1 MMTEEQHQS
10 SSSLDSSG
18 AFDAGAAQDFA
29 GEAREHVVVPGDTL
43 AGLCLK
49 YAVSAR
55 ALRTLNKLD
64 GDNVQGVA
72 VLAIPPSPAG
82 RPAPVQAQ
90 TRDVV
95 ARRLRAATRL
105 PLEDCVARLE
115 ARDWDFGACVA
126 AHEAENDP
134 FSPAAFRPAPP
145 PPPRAAAAR
154 TPAVALSPDGRAA
167 RKVVVHLDLAR
178 GLYDIGVLASMDV
191 YVVARLLARRRGRVD
206 DGAPR
211 VDRLCAATS
220 DPARRSGGGSP
231 SWRWSPAA
239 RGSTLELEI
248 PAAALRGAGAPDLCV
263 QFELF
268 APNELL
274 PDSPLGRTQ
283 PLPLSRFADGA
294 LHTVMIE
301 PRGDLTLSLT
311 APDHVP
317 RDVVRAVAVGAG
329 PDAPGAPGLA
339 TIPLVEARAVNVAGE
354 RVPGPPPRYEATA
367 CCLATPL
374 R

>member
-1 MMTEEQHQS
+1 MTEEQHQS

-82 RPAPVQAQ
+82 RPARCRRRR
-90 TRDVV
+90 RDVV
-95 ARRLRAATRL
+95 ERRLRAATRL

-115 ARDWDFGACVA
+115 AVDWDFGACVA

-145 PPPRAAAAR
+145 PARGGAAP
-154 TPAVALSPDGRAA
+154 PAVALSPDGRAA

-178 GLYDIGVLASMDV
+178 ASTTS
-191 YVVARLLARRRGRVD
+191 ASSRPWTSTSSRASSRGAAAASAA
-206 DGAPR
+206 APR
-211 VDRLCAATS
+211 R
-220 DPARRSGGGSP
+220 P
-231 SWRWSPAA
+231 
-239 RGSTLELEI
+239 
-248 PAAALRGAGAPDLCV
+248 ALRGDVGPGAPERRRRSELALVARGARVDARARDPGGARGADLCV

-274 PDSPLGRTQ
+274 PDSPLGKTQ

-329 PDAPGAPGLA
+329 HDAPGAPGLA

-354 RVPGPPPRYEATA
+354 RVAGPPPRYEATA

>member
-1 MMTEEQHQS
+1 MTEEQHQS

-95 ARRLRAATRL
+95 ARRLRCDDAAA
-105 PLEDCVARLE
+105 LEDCVARLE

-134 FSPAAFRPAPP
+134 SRP
-145 PPPRAAAAR
+145 RRSAR
-154 TPAVALSPDGRAA
+154 RRRRRGGALPPAVALSPDGRAA

-191 YVVARLLARRRGRVD
+191 RRRASSL
-206 DGAPR
+206 APR
-211 VDRLCAATS
+211 RRAT
-220 DPARRSGGGSP
+220 
-231 SWRWSPAA
+231 
-239 RGSTLELEI
+239 
-248 PAAALRGAGAPDLCV
+248 APR
-263 QFELF
+263 FELF

-274 PDSPLGRTQ
+274 PDSPLGKTQ
-283 PLPLSRFADGA
+283 PLP
-294 LHTVMIE
+294 
-301 PRGDLTLSLT
+301 
-311 APDHVP
+311 
-317 RDVVRAVAVGAG
+317 
-329 PDAPGAPGLA
+329 
-339 TIPLVEARAVNVAGE
+339 
-354 RVPGPPPRYEATA
+354 
-367 CCLATPL
+367 
-374 R
+374 

>member
-1 MMTEEQHQS
+1 MTEEQHQS

-64 GDNVQGVA
+64 GDN
-72 VLAIPPSPAG
+72 
-82 RPAPVQAQ
+82 AQ
-90 TRDVV
+90 TRRRRRYAAAR
-95 ARRLRAATRL
+95 ARRRDAL

-145 PPPRAAAAR
+145 RRRQGRRARGA
-154 TPAVALSPDGRAA
+154 PAVALSPDGRAA

-178 GLYDIGVLASMDV
+178 GLYDIGVLASMD
-191 YVVARLLARRRGRVD
+191 
-206 DGAPR
+206 
-211 VDRLCAATS
+211 
-220 DPARRSGGGSP
+220 
-231 SWRWSPAA
+231 
-239 RGSTLELEI
+239 LEI
-248 PAAALRGAGAPDLCV
+248 PAAALRGADLCV
-263 QFELF
+263 EFELF

-274 PDSPLGRTQ
+274 PDSPLGKTQ

-301 PRGDLTLSLT
+301 PRGELTLSLT

-329 PDAPGAPGLA
+329 HDAPGAPGLA

>member
-1 MMTEEQHQS
+1 MTEEQHQS

-115 ARDWDFGACVA
+115 AVDWDFGACVA

-134 FSPAAFRPAPP
+134 FSPAAFRPP
-145 PPPRAAAAR
+145 AAAAR
-154 TPAVALSPDGRAA
+154 GALAAGRRAVARRPRGAQGRRAPRPGPGPLRHRRPRVHGRHVAA
-167 RKVVVHLDLAR
+167 SSLAPRQRRRRRRRPALRGDVGPGAPERRRQPELALVAR
-178 GLYDIGVLASMDV
+178 GA
-191 YVVARLLARRRGRVD
+191 RVD
-206 DGAPR
+206 
-211 VDRLCAATS
+211 
-220 DPARRSGGGSP
+220 AR
-231 SWRWSPAA
+231 A
-239 RGSTLELEI
+239 RD
-248 PAAALRGAGAPDLCV
+248 PAAALRGAGAPDLRV

-274 PDSPLGRTQ
+274 PDSPLGETQ

-329 PDAPGAPGLA
+329 HDAPGAPGLA

>member
-90 TRDVV
+90 
-95 ARRLRAATRL
+95 ARRRRSGGARQRAL

-115 ARDWDFGACVA
+115 AVDWDFGACVA

-134 FSPAAFRPAPP
+134 FSPAAFRPA
-145 PPPRAAAAR
+145 AAAAR
-154 TPAVALSPDGRAA
+154 RRRLPPAVALSPDGRAA

-191 YVVARLLARRRGRVD
+191 YVVARLLARR
-206 DGAPR
+206 
-211 VDRLCAATS
+211 
-220 DPARRSGGGSP
+220 
-231 SWRWSPAA
+231 
-239 RGSTLELEI
+239 
-248 PAAALRGAGAPDLCV
+248 AAAPC
-263 QFELF
+263 
-268 APNELL
+268 P
-274 PDSPLGRTQ
+274 
-283 PLPLSRFADGA
+283 
-294 LHTVMIE
+294 
-301 PRGDLTLSLT
+301 
-311 APDHVP
+311 
-317 RDVVRAVAVGAG
+317 
-329 PDAPGAPGLA
+329 
-339 TIPLVEARAVNVAGE
+339 
-354 RVPGPPPRYEATA
+354 
-367 CCLATPL
+367 
-374 R
+374 